1 MIAGGTATLNVS
13 DVARATRFYVETLG
27 LKLVADDGPRGAR
40 IDAGAGFVLSLVPG
54 EGRDAAPRLHLTP
67 KVPIDDAISILE
79 NRGVR
84 FDVTRGGGRVT
95 AVFTDP
101 DGNKLALDAG
111 G

>member
-13 DVARATRFYVETLG
+13 DVARATRFYIETLG
-27 LKLVADDGPRGAR
+27 LKLVADEGSSGAR
-40 IDAGAGFVLSLVPG
+40 IDAGAGFVIALAPG
-54 EGRDAAPRLHLTP
+54 EGRDATPRLHLTP

-84 FDVTRGGGRVT
+84 FDVTRDGGRVT
-95 AVFTDP
+95 AVFADP
-101 DGNKLALDAG
+101 DGNRLALASG